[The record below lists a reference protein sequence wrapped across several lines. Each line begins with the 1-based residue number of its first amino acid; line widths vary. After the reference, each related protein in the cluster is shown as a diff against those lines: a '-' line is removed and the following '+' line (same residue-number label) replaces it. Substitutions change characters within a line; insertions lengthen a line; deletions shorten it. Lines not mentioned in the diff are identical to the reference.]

1 MFIRFLAL
9 PAALAISFAAYAIE
23 SPNSTQEAPVSVAE
37 AQVRIGSEVAAMD
50 SNGDGFISAD
60 ELRAEH
66 ERRQAEHAQRH
77 LNAMDT
83 DADGKVSVAEF
94 TAARS
99 SRLEARDRN
108 GDGMISADESRH
120 GKHGKHG
127 GHRPAGNG
135 ANPSDKPHH

>member
-1 MFIRFLAL
+1 MSFRFLAL
-9 PAALAISFAAYAIE
+9 PAALLVAFAVHAGE
-23 SPNSTQEAPVSVAE
+23 GPKSTPETPVSIAE
-37 AQVRIGSEVAAMD
+37 AQARIGSEVAAMD

-66 ERRQAEHAQRH
+66 ERRQVEHAQKR
-77 LNAMDT
+77 LDAMDT

-120 GKHGKHG
+120 GKHGKRG
-127 GHRPAGNG
+127 GHRPDENG
-135 ANPSDKPHH
+135 PAPSDKPHH